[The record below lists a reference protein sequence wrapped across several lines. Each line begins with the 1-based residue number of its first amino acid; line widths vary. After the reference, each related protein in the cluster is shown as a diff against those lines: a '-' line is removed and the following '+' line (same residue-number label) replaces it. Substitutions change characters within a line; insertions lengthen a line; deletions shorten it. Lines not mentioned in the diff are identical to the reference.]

1 MGRLFGYV
9 RVSTGDQETSVANQ
23 IERIQELAAKEGL
36 TLEHVYVDE
45 DVTARIPLRV
55 RPQGKELWDR
65 LDPGDAIAFNKVDRV
80 FRSVADASQT
90 VQIWQQRGIRAIIMD
105 LGIDLATP
113 AGRMFFHQLAA
124 FAEFEREMI
133 SQRTKE
139 CLRYLY
145 AHGRPV
151 RQRPFG
157 WVRDRPGKGASFVEY
172 GPERELAQ
180 QVLCWRREGHS
191 LRRIW
196 NFLWERKVA
205 KPGRKW
211 APRGKGVHYTL
222 SDISALESA
231 ARLGYPTYGP
241 HSALAFQQRAMQSE
255 CSDQTPP
262 PCL

>member
-133 SQRTKE
+133 SVRTRD
-139 CLRYLY
+139 CLRYLQT
-145 AHGRPV
+145 HGRPV
-151 RQRPFG
+151 NNRPVG
-157 WVRDRPGKGASFVEY
+157 WVRDRPGKGATFV
-172 GPERELAQ
+172 PCQSERDLAIRI
-180 QVLCWRREGHS
+180 LGFRESGLS
-191 LRRIW
+191 LRAIW
-196 NFLWERKVA
+196 NVLWAERIA
-205 KPGRKW
+205 KPGKVWSESGR
-211 APRGKGVHYTL
+211 GVHYRLT
-222 SDISALESA
+222 DIA
-231 ARLGYPTYGP
+231 
-241 HSALAFQQRAMQSE
+241 ALAQAAQSGFPVV
-255 CSDQTPP
+255 SLRSWRGDGRRTGRIVHG
-262 PCL
+262 LVT